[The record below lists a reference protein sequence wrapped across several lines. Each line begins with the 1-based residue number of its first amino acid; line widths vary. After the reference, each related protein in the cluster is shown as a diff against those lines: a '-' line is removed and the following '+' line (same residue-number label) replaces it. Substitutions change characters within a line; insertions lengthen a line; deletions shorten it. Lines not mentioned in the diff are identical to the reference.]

1 MNINL
6 ASPEQTAA
14 RHARMAAAYTERQKQ
29 EAGMR
34 QARALLR
41 QYLKTETELVEIM
54 QIACSNLSEI
64 GKFDSDTQETVQIVD
79 EVCDAITYRYAA

>member
-1 MNINL
+1 MNNL
-6 ASPEQTAA
+6 ASPEQTIA
-14 RHARMAAAYTERQKQ
+14 RHARMAAAYSARQEQ

-41 QYLKTETELVEIM
+41 KYLKTEAELVEIM
-54 QIACSNLSEI
+54 QIGCTNLSAI
-64 GKFDSDTQETVQIVD
+64 GKFDSDKQETVQMVD